1 MLSIDYI
8 RLQRKIVLEVQQTE
22 IEKLADSFKLA
33 GFTLT
38 ESFKKFFKSMADSF
52 NFLGFLFTPER
63 SSTSISIFKWNK
75 ISSYLHDALTKGGP
89 FQEFWDHGHSGDVD
103 EPTWYHGYLTT
114 LT

>member
-38 ESFKKFFKSMADSF
+38 ESFKNSSNPWQTVLIFWAFYSPLKDQVQAYPFSSGTKS
-52 NFLGFLFTPER
+52 
-63 SSTSISIFKWNK
+63 
-75 ISSYLHDALTKGGP
+75 ALP
-89 FQEFWDHGHSGDVD
+89 SMM
-103 EPTWYHGYLTT
+103 L
-114 LT
+114 